1 MGYLHISNLYADQ
14 RILLFRECF
23 ALEKVHGTSAHVAL
37 RDGNLRLSS
46 GGASAKAFEAC
57 FDTRALAAAL
67 RSTGHESIIVYG
79 EAYGGKEQ
87 AQAWRYGPSLRFVA
101 FDVTLGDGWLPVPD
115 AEAFCKR
122 VGLEFVHYR
131 RVSTDLDAL
140 DAERDAPSEQA
151 RRNGVEGDKPR
162 EGVVLRP
169 VVECSIGGERVIA
182 KHKRDDERETA
193 TTRKVVDPAQ
203 LQVLHAAEAI
213 ALEWVTETRMEHVV
227 DHLRARGVV
236 LGPAA
241 TKAVI
246 DEMVADV
253 VREGR
258 LEIVDSP
265 EARKAIGARTA
276 RLFKA
281 WQAKASRRRQGEL

>member
-1 MGYLHISNLYADQ
+1 MGFMHISNLYADQ

-46 GGASAKAFEAC
+46 GGAAAKAFEAC
-57 FDTRALAAAL
+57 FDTGALASAL

-101 FDVTLGDGWLPVPD
+101 FDVKLGDEWLPVPD
-115 AEAFCKR
+115 ADALCKR

-131 RVSTDLDAL
+131 RVPTDLDAL

-151 RRNGVEGDKPR
+151 RRNGVEGDQHR

-169 VVECSIGGERVIA
+169 VVECSMGGERVIA
-182 KHKRDDERETA
+182 KHKRDDWRETA
-193 TTRKVVDPAQ
+193 TPRKVVDPAQ
-203 LQVLHAAEAI
+203 LQVLHDAEAI
-213 ALEWVTETRMEHVV
+213 ALEWVTDTRMEHVV
-227 DHLRARGVV
+227 DHLRARGIV
-236 LGPAA
+236 LGPTA

-265 EARKAIGARTA
+265 EARKAIGSRAA

-281 WQAKASRRRQGEL
+281 WQAKANRRHQGEP

>member
-23 ALEKVHGTSAHVAL
+23 ALEKVHGTSAHVAM
-37 RDGNLRLSS
+37 RDGSLRLSS

-57 FDTRALAAAL
+57 FDTSALADSL

-87 AQAWRYGPSLRFVA
+87 GQAWRYGPSLRFVA
-101 FDVTLGDGWLPVPD
+101 FDVKLGDEWLPVPD
-115 AEAFCKR
+115 ADALCKR

-151 RRNGVEGDKPR
+151 RRNGVEGDKFR

-169 VVECSIGGERVIA
+169 IVECSMGGERVIA
-182 KHKRDDERETA
+182 KHKRDDWRETA
-193 TTRKVVDPAQ
+193 TPRKVVDPAQ
-203 LQVLHAAEAI
+203 LQVLHDAEAI
-213 ALEWVTETRMEHVV
+213 ALEWVTDTRMEHVV

-246 DEMVADV
+246 DEMIADV
-253 VREGR
+253 VREGK

-265 EARKAIGARTA
+265 EARKAIGSRAA

-281 WQAKASRRRQGEL
+281 WQTRTNRRHQGEP